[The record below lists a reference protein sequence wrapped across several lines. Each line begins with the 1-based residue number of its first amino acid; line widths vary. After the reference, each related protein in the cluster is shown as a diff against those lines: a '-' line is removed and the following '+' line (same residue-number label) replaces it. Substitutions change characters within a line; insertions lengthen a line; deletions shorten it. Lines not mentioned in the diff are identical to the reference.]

1 MQLSLSSAK
10 ENHCKHI
17 SIVLDVAAEND
28 ATMKKNNFQNI
39 LLSLP
44 FAALLVF
51 SSPLLK
57 GCEETNISRA
67 ATPSPEMEVEIISP
81 ATHADLREAFRK
93 RQYDWDSLDKG
104 VPPLILRSLPED
116 LNRIGRVTEKKRIFF
131 LAMLPMVLL
140 ANEEIEQQRH
150 YVINLFET
158 YDAGRPLPPA
168 HRQLIEELM
177 EDYRLPASPLND
189 PRSRK
194 ILLERLDVI
203 PPSLALA
210 QAATESAY
218 GTSRFARQGNNLFGQ
233 WTFVKGAG
241 MVPRN
246 RPEGMSHEVRRY
258 ENLFESVRSYIRN
271 INTHWAYQSLR
282 EQRANMRKAGLPLL
296 GKDLARGL
304 LYYSERREAYVAEI
318 RAIIRRNHLAIL
330 SNATLRPV
338 LEQEQ
343 SLAKVSNGASL
354 LATTEMRTRS
364 GALRLDP

>member
-1 MQLSLSSAK
+1 M
-10 ENHCKHI
+10 
-17 SIVLDVAAEND
+17 LDVAAEND
-28 ATMKKNNFQNI
+28 ATMKKTNFQNI
-39 LLSLP
+39 LLSIP
-44 FAALLVF
+44 FAALMVF

-67 ATPSPEMEVEIISP
+67 ATPSPEIEVEIISP
-81 ATHADLREAFRK
+81 ETHADLKKAFRE
-93 RQYDWDSLDKG
+93 RQYNWDSLDKG

-116 LNRIGRVTEKKRIFF
+116 LDRIGRVTEKKRIFF

-140 ANEEIEQQRH
+140 ANEEIEQQRR
-150 YVINLFET
+150 YVIDLFET
-158 YDAGRPLPPA
+158 YDAGRPMPPA
-168 HRQLIEELM
+168 HLQIIEKLM
-177 EDYRLPASPLND
+177 KDYRLPASPLNN
-189 PRSRK
+189 PRSREM
-194 ILLERLDVI
+194 LLERLDVI

-241 MVPRN
+241 LVPRD
-246 RPEGMSHEVRRY
+246 RPAGMSHEVRRF

-282 EQRANMRKAGLPLL
+282 ERRANMRKAGLPLM

-304 LYYSERREAYVAEI
+304 LNYSERREAYVAEI

-330 SNATLRPV
+330 SDATLRPA
-338 LEQEQ
+338 LEQER
-343 SLAKVSNGASL
+343 SIAKAPDGAGL
-354 LATTEMRTRS
+354 LATTEMRSRS